1 MRLQPLEEKR
11 RAIIDAIKAAGVRGL
26 SLKEVAEKT
35 RVQPITAKKHLMR
48 LVKEGVV
55 EEARYG
61 YVRVFRMKGA

>member
-1 MRLQPLEEKR
+1 LQPLEEKR

-26 SLKEVAEKT
+26 SLKEVAEKA

-48 LVKEGVV
+48 LVKEGAM

-61 YVRVFRMKGA
+61 YLRVFRMRRA